1 MTDQQSIQNIIRVL
15 ESMLLRPNMY
25 VSDDFPAIEN
35 FLNGFSIACR
45 VCLAEI
51 ENHYYRT
58 EAQVRAEAG
67 FYGAVLHPVTL
78 MIEQGMEREE
88 IIKKAIALEI
98 ETWKRLLA
106 ELSNN
111 E

>member
-1 MTDQQSIQNIIRVL
+1 MTDQQPIQNIISVL

-35 FLNGFSIACR
+35 FLNGFSIACM

-51 ENHYYRT
+51 KNHYYRT

-67 FYGAVLHPVTL
+67 FYGAALHPVTL
-78 MIEQGMEREE
+78 MIEQGLERDE
-88 IIKKAIALEI
+88 IIQKAVALEL
-98 ETWKRLLA
+98 ETWKRLLV
-106 ELSNN
+106 ELPDH